1 MEEGD
6 EREWLDCRWVLKGD
20 SESGESESR
29 ASLWYCKKKG
39 EKRKRERKK
48 EQKTKKQLNKKST
61 QKNEH
66 KIGLSM
72 WMREPSRGRDALPK

>member
-29 ASLWYCKKKG
+29 ASLWYCKRTSRVT
-39 EKRKRERKK
+39 KRRGKK
-48 EQKTKKQLNKKST
+48 EREKERTKDKEAVEQE
-61 QKNEH
+61 EH
-66 KIGLSM
+66 AEK
-72 WMREPSRGRDALPK
+72 